1 LNNSNFGNGNNS
13 GNRVSR
19 DYLID
24 HNDVPRLIGKAGATI
39 KQIQRENDVQIKV
52 SNDRQNQWVDLMI
65 SGSNDQVINN
75 AFNHIKS
82 ITGNIKEKN
91 ESSQSKSFFQP
102 GIFYIIQSFICL
114 FVLFIIFYRFQYK

>member
-1 LNNSNFGNGNNS
+1 LNNSNFGNGSNS
-13 GNRVSR
+13 GNRISR

-52 SNDRQNQWVDLMI
+52 SNDRQSQWVDLMI

-91 ESSQSKSFFQP
+91 ESSQSKSFVQP
-102 GIFYIIQSFICL
+102 GIFFKYYSIIYL
-114 FVLFIIFYRFQYK
+114 FVCLLF